1 MRMITAVSRPGGV
14 IGTLEGDLMIGLAAR
29 ILLTTLAL
37 FAAQVFSA
45 AVTMAAFG
53 SDGLPSMAP
62 GSLPFQVASNLIIVV
77 VLAWLAQRA
86 RWRGWRLATA
96 LAVVLYGILS
106 FNSIIEA
113 MFFGFFT
120 ARTGAVILLMTAL
133 SSALFAPALLL
144 LAKRD
149 SSSPARSEWSLF
161 LTAPRFAAGA
171 AAYLV
176 IYFVFG
182 LIIFPF
188 VADFYAGFGTPSM
201 ARVIGMALLVRGPIF
216 VALAALII
224 AMSGASRRE
233 TILMVA
239 VSMSVLGGVAPLM
252 VPSSLF
258 PDAVRLV
265 HFIEVSSEN
274 LLFGWILGML
284 LTRPAS
290 PLKDGHTSGDESLR
304 SVASVGFTPR

>member
-1 MRMITAVSRPGGV
+1 MIALAVRVLLATIALLVAQIIAAGV
-14 IGTLEGDLMIGLAAR
+14 
-29 ILLTTLAL
+29 
-37 FAAQVFSA
+37 V
-45 AVTMAAFG
+45 VAAFG
-53 SDGLPSMAP
+53 SDGLPPAAP
-62 GSLPFQVASNLIIVV
+62 GSLPFQVVSNLILVV

-86 RWRGWRLATA
+86 RWRGWRLAGA
-96 LAVVLYGILS
+96 LAVVLYGIAI

-113 MFFGFFT
+113 VFFGFFT

-133 SSALFAPALLL
+133 STALFSPALLL

-149 SSSPARSEWSLF
+149 SSSPARSDWNLI

-176 IYFVFG
+176 IYFAFG
-182 LIIFPF
+182 MMIFPF
-188 VADFYAGFGTPSM
+188 IADFYSGLGTPPM
-201 ARVIGMALLVRGPIF
+201 ARVIGMALFVRGPIF

-274 LLFGWILGML
+274 FLFGWILGML
-284 LTRPAS
+284 LTRRAS
-290 PLKDGHTSGDESLR
+290 PAIG
-304 SVASVGFTPR
+304 TPAPIEVVPATGRT

>member
-1 MRMITAVSRPGGV
+1 MIALAVRVLLVTIALLVAQIIAAGV
-14 IGTLEGDLMIGLAAR
+14 
-29 ILLTTLAL
+29 
-37 FAAQVFSA
+37 V
-45 AVTMAAFG
+45 VAAFG
-53 SDGLPSMAP
+53 SDGQPPAAP
-62 GSLPFQVASNLIIVV
+62 GSLPFQVASNLILVV

-86 RWRGWRLATA
+86 HWRGWRLAGA
-96 LAVVLYGILS
+96 LAVVLYGIS
-106 FNSIIEA
+106 FFNSIIEA
-113 MFFGFFT
+113 VFFGFFT
-120 ARTGAVILLMTAL
+120 VRTGAVILLMTAL
-133 SSALFAPALLL
+133 STALLSPALLL

-149 SSSPARSEWSLF
+149 PSSPARADWSLR
-161 LTAPRFAAGA
+161 LTVPRFVAGA

-182 LIIFPF
+182 LAIFPF
-188 VADFYAGFGTPSM
+188 IADFYAGIGTPPLT
-201 ARVIGMALLVRGPIF
+201 RVVGMALFVRGPIF

-239 VSMSVLGGVAPLM
+239 VSMSVIGGVAPLM

-274 LLFGWILGML
+274 FLFGWILGML
-284 LTRPAS
+284 LTRRTS
-290 PLKDGHTSGDESLR
+290 PLAEGRTAGEPPR
-304 SVASVGFTPR
+304 GVASAGVTPR